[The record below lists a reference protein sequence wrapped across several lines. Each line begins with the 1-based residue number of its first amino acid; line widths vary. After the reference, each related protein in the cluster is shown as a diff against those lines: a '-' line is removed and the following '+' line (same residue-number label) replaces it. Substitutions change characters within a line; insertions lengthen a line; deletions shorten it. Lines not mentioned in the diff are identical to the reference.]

1 VRVRVGCLF
10 EHVAASET
18 TAVLMIDPHR
28 SASETVLEEEFASR
42 PELAQS
48 AFDDLY
54 GNVCRRLILPPG
66 VSLLSYD
73 AIVEISPD
81 NEPQPTAA
89 DVQHRVEDLPAELL
103 HWLLPSR
110 YAESDALSQ
119 DAWDLFGSTGPGVE
133 RVQAVCDWIHG
144 NIAYGVKSVQTTST
158 IEIYARRGGM
168 CRDFAHL
175 GVTFCRALGIP
186 ARYVFG
192 YMPDIGIPGPFPPM
206 DFHAWFEVYLGD
218 RWWTFDAR
226 FNTPRI
232 GRVPIGIGRDAADV
246 AMITTYGAASLR
258 RMAVWADEIE
268 DGGLAGVGGAS
279 AAGMPRGG

>member
-1 VRVRVGCLF
+1 MRVRVGCEF
-10 EHVAASET
+10 EHDAASET
-18 TAVLMIDPHR
+18 TAVLMVDPHR
-28 SASETVLEEEFASR
+28 SISETVLEHEFTSEPMLVAT
-42 PELAQS
+42 

-54 GNVCRRLILPPG
+54 GNRCRRVILPMG
-66 VSLLSYD
+66 VSTFTYD
-73 AIVEISPD
+73 ATVEVSPH
-81 NEPQPTAA
+81 NEPVPGPD
-89 DVQHRVEDLPAELL
+89 DVQHRIEHLPAYLL

-110 YAESDALSQ
+110 YVESDVLSAK
-119 DAWDLFGSTGPGVE
+119 AWDLFGSTNPGVE

-144 NIAYGVKSVQTTST
+144 NIAYGVKSVQTTT
-158 IEIYARRGGM
+158 TLEIYDRRGGM

-218 RWWTFDAR
+218 RWWTYDAR

-232 GRVPIGIGRDAADV
+232 GRIAIGHGRDAADV
-246 AMITTYGAASLR
+246 AMITTFGTASLR
-258 RMAVWADEIE
+258 RMAVWADEVV
-268 DGGLAGVGGAS
+268 LHVG
-279 AAGMPRGG
+279 